1 MSVLRRLLQ
10 AFLLIATALL
20 APAAY
25 AQATSALAI
34 EYRHAGWDHYF
45 LTVDP
50 AEIALLDGG
59 AYGGV
64 WARTGKNFR
73 VYTTPGSGTVP
84 TCRFFSTSF
93 APKSSHFYTPFS
105 SECMAL
111 QAGTTWAYEGV
122 AFHLQL
128 VDADSN
134 CNNGMVPIYRLYNNG
149 MGGAPNHR
157 FTTDDNVV
165 AAMLTAKWTLEG
177 IGPTGAFACA
187 PPTPAQPPVLPP
199 AATTAEGLWVGSTST
214 GKSIVGLVLDTG
226 VYYVLYTQPFS
237 STIAGVVQ
245 GTGVGLN
252 GVMSSSNAK
261 DFNLEG
267 YGVLNAY
274 VGGTYQPRAA
284 MAGTLT
290 SPLGAVSFSA
300 TYDPAYATPASLAA
314 AAGTYTGTVAS
325 SAGIQAATFS
335 VSANGS
341 LTGSVPG
348 CTFTGKATPHGKAQA
363 FDLSVKFGGGR
374 CTFGTSTLTGV
385 AYYDAATRTIYAA
398 APNAARTDGFV
409 VVGEK

>member
-1 MSVLRRLLQ
+1 MS
-10 AFLLIATALL
+10 AFGRILL
-20 APAAY
+20 AAALAASVMCGSAA
-25 AQATSALAI
+25 AQSTTALAI

-45 LTVDP
+45 VTVDP
-50 AEIALLDGG
+50 AEIALLDAG

-64 WARTGKNFR
+64 WTRTGKDFR
-73 VYTTPGSGTVP
+73 VFTSPGSGTVP
-84 TCRFFSTSF
+84 ACRFFSVAFT
-93 APKSSHFYTPFS
+93 PKSSHFYTPFS
-105 SECMAL
+105 SECLAL

-134 CNNGMVPIYRLYNNG
+134 CNNGTLPIYRLYNNG

-165 AAMLTAKWTLEG
+165 AAMQAAHWTLEG

-187 PPTPAQPPVLPP
+187 PSSPPAPPVLPP
-199 AATTAEGLWVGSTST
+199 AATTAEGLWIGSTST

-226 VYYVLYTQPFS
+226 AYYFLYTQPYN

-245 GTGVGLN
+245 GNGVGLN

-267 YGVLNAY
+267 YGVVNAY
-274 VGGTYQPRAA
+274 VGGTYQPRTS
-284 MAGTLT
+284 MAGTFT
-290 SPLGAVSFSA
+290 SPLGAVSFNA
-300 TYDPAYATPASLAA
+300 AYDPTYATPASLAA
-314 AAGTYTGTVAS
+314 AAGTYTGTAAG

-335 VSANGS
+335 VSPNG
-341 LTGSVPG
+341 TINGSVPG
-348 CTFTGKATPHGKAQA
+348 CTFTGKATPHGKVNA

-374 CTFGTSTLTGV
+374 CTFGPSTLTGV
-385 AYYDAATRTIYAA
+385 AYYDASERTIYAA
-398 APNAARTDGFV
+398 APNGARTDGFV
-409 VVGEK
+409 IVGGK